1 MKTFEYIA
9 FDNHEKKT
17 RGILSAENSREAQN
31 ILEKRDL
38 IPLKIKLSTKNISNL
53 KVNSR
58 QLSIFTKQLASLLAA
73 GTPLEKTL
81 QILSN
86 QTNDRK
92 ISQLTTLLLED
103 IQSGQTLSFAMSKF
117 PKIFNNIYTSAILAG
132 ESSASLPSIFSDL
145 SEFIDKEEIGRLAK
159 ALSEL
164 ALVYPILL
172 LGVSLLVIYALVSL
186 VLPQVVEQFLS
197 TNIELPL
204 LTKILLSLSNVF
216 PLFLLAIVSMI
227 IASLVFFRTKLIS
240 ESIKI
245 RISSFLL
252 KIPLFG
258 SLILFNQTARFC
270 SSMHL
275 MTSAGLNTVDSLQIA
290 KDTFTNKCLKS
301 EIEFII
307 KRVLSGSSISHAFS
321 QSKVFPNVF
330 IQLIASGDVGSQIS
344 QMFKNIHIFLNE
356 EVEAKRNIMLTLLQP
371 LVILFM
377 GVFVMLIVLAIMLPL
392 LQMNNL
398 IFTL

>member
-132 ESSASLPSIFSDL
+132 ESSASLPSSFSDL
-145 SEFIDKEEIGRLAK
+145 SEFIDKEEKIK
-159 ALSEL
+159 SQVTS

>member
-117 PKIFNNIYTSAILAG
+117 PKVFNNIYTSAILAG

-145 SEFIDKEEIGRLAK
+145 SEFIDKEEKIK
-159 ALSEL
+159 SQVTS

>member
-38 IPLKIKLSTKNISNL
+38 IPLKIKISSKNISNL

-58 QLSIFTKQLASLLAA
+58 QLSVFTKQLASLLAA

-117 PKIFNNIYTSAILAG
+117 PKVFTNIYTSAILAG

-145 SEFIDKEEIGRLAK
+145 SEFIDKEEKIK
-159 ALSEL
+159 SQVTS

-216 PLFLLAIVSMI
+216 PLFLIAIVLLI
-227 IASLVFFRTKLIS
+227 ITSLVFFFFFLMS
-240 ESIKI
+240 ESFKI
-245 RISSFLL
+245 RILFVLL

-321 QSKVFPNVF
+321 QSKVFPNIF

-377 GVFVMLIVLAIMLPL
+377 GVFVMLIVMAIMLPL

>member
-17 RGILSAENSREAQN
+17 RGILSAESSREAQN

-145 SEFIDKEEIGRLAK
+145 SEFIDKEEKIK
-159 ALSEL
+159 SQVTS

-377 GVFVMLIVLAIMLPL
+377 GVFVMLVVLAIMLPL

>member
-86 QTNDRK
+86 QTNDKK

-145 SEFIDKEEIGRLAK
+145 SEFIDKEEKIK
-159 ALSEL
+159 SKVTS

-186 VLPQVVEQFLS
+186 VLPQVIEQFLS

>member
-38 IPLKIKLSTKNISNL
+38 IPLKIKISSKNISNL
-53 KVNSR
+53 KINSR
-58 QLSIFTKQLASLLAA
+58 QLSVFTKQLASLLAA

-117 PKIFNNIYTSAILAG
+117 PKVFNNIYTSAILSG

-145 SEFIDKEEIGRLAK
+145 SEFIDKEEKIK
-159 ALSEL
+159 SQVTS

-216 PLFLLAIVSMI
+216 PLFLLAIVLLI
-227 IASLVFFRTKLIS
+227 ITSLVFFRTNLMS
-240 ESIKI
+240 ESFKI

-377 GVFVMLIVLAIMLPL
+377 GVFVMLIVMAIMLPL

>member
-145 SEFIDKEEIGRLAK
+145 SEFIDKEEKIK
-159 ALSEL
+159 SQVTS

-377 GVFVMLIVLAIMLPL
+377 GVFVMLIVMAIMLPL

>member
-1 MKTFEYIA
+1 
-9 FDNHEKKT
+9 
-17 RGILSAENSREAQN
+17 
-31 ILEKRDL
+31 
-38 IPLKIKLSTKNISNL
+38 
-53 KVNSR
+53 
-58 QLSIFTKQLASLLAA
+58 
-73 GTPLEKTL
+73 
-81 QILSN
+81 
-86 QTNDRK
+86 
-92 ISQLTTLLLED
+92 
-103 IQSGQTLSFAMSKF
+103 
-117 PKIFNNIYTSAILAG
+117 
-132 ESSASLPSIFSDL
+132 
-145 SEFIDKEEIGRLAK
+145 
-159 ALSEL
+159 
-164 ALVYPILL
+164 
-172 LGVSLLVIYALVSL
+172 
-186 VLPQVVEQFLS
+186 
-197 TNIELPL
+197 
-204 LTKILLSLSNVF
+204 
-216 PLFLLAIVSMI
+216 
-227 IASLVFFRTKLIS
+227 
-240 ESIKI
+240 
-245 RISSFLL
+245 
-252 KIPLFG
+252 
-258 SLILFNQTARFC
+258 
-270 SSMHL
+270 MHL

>member
-86 QTNDRK
+86 QTNDKK

-145 SEFIDKEEIGRLAK
+145 SEFIDKEEKIK
-159 ALSEL
+159 SQVTS

>member
-38 IPLKIKLSTKNISNL
+38 IPLKIKISSKNISNL

-58 QLSIFTKQLASLLAA
+58 QLSVFTKQLASLLAA

-81 QILSN
+81 QILST

-117 PKIFNNIYTSAILAG
+117 PKVFTNIYTSAILAG

-145 SEFIDKEEIGRLAK
+145 SEFIDKEEKIK
-159 ALSEL
+159 SQVTS

-216 PLFLLAIVSMI
+216 PLFLIAIVLLI
-227 IASLVFFRTKLIS
+227 ITSLVFFRTNLMS
-240 ESIKI
+240 ESFKI

-321 QSKVFPNVF
+321 QSKVFPNIF

-356 EVEAKRNIMLTLLQP
+356 EVETKRNIMLTLLQP

-377 GVFVMLIVLAIMLPL
+377 GVFVMLIVMAIMLPL

>member
-38 IPLKIKLSTKNISNL
+38 IPLKIKISSKNISNL
-53 KVNSR
+53 KINSR
-58 QLSIFTKQLASLLAA
+58 QLSVFTKQLASLLAA

-145 SEFIDKEEIGRLAK
+145 SEFIDKEEKIK
-159 ALSEL
+159 SQVTS

-216 PLFLLAIVSMI
+216 PLFLLAIVLLI
-227 IASLVFFRTKLIS
+227 ITSLIFFRTNLMS
-240 ESIKI
+240 ESFKI

-377 GVFVMLIVLAIMLPL
+377 GVFVMLIVMAIMLPL

>member
-117 PKIFNNIYTSAILAG
+117 PKVFNNIYTSAILAG
-132 ESSASLPSIFSDL
+132 ESSASLQSIFSDL
-145 SEFIDKEEIGRLAK
+145 SEFIDKEEKIK
-159 ALSEL
+159 SQVTS

-216 PLFLLAIVSMI
+216 PLFLLAIVLLI
-227 IASLVFFRTKLIS
+227 ITSLVFFRTNLMS
-240 ESIKI
+240 ESFKI

-377 GVFVMLIVLAIMLPL
+377 GVFVMLIVMAIMLPL

>member
-38 IPLKIKLSTKNISNL
+38 IPLKIKISSKNISNL

-58 QLSIFTKQLASLLAA
+58 QLSVFTKQLASLLAA

-117 PKIFNNIYTSAILAG
+117 PKVFTNIYTSAILAG

-145 SEFIDKEEIGRLAK
+145 SEFIDKEEKIK
-159 ALSEL
+159 SQVTS

-216 PLFLLAIVSMI
+216 PLFLIAIVLLI
-227 IASLVFFRTKLIS
+227 ITSLVFFRTNLMS
-240 ESIKI
+240 ESFKI

-321 QSKVFPNVF
+321 QSKVFPNIF

-377 GVFVMLIVLAIMLPL
+377 GVFVMLIVMAIMLPL

>member
-145 SEFIDKEEIGRLAK
+145 SEFIDKEEKIK
-159 ALSEL
+159 SQVTS

-172 LGVSLLVIYALVSL
+172 LGVSLLVIYALVSV

-377 GVFVMLIVLAIMLPL
+377 GVFVMLIVMAIMLPL

>member
-1 MKTFEYIA
+1 
-9 FDNHEKKT
+9 
-17 RGILSAENSREAQN
+17 
-31 ILEKRDL
+31 
-38 IPLKIKLSTKNISNL
+38 
-53 KVNSR
+53 
-58 QLSIFTKQLASLLAA
+58 
-73 GTPLEKTL
+73 
-81 QILSN
+81 
-86 QTNDRK
+86 
-92 ISQLTTLLLED
+92 
-103 IQSGQTLSFAMSKF
+103 MSKF

-145 SEFIDKEEIGRLAK
+145 SEFIDKEEKIK
-159 ALSEL
+159 SQVTS

>member
-53 KVNSR
+53 NVNSR

-86 QTNDRK
+86 QTNDKK

-145 SEFIDKEEIGRLAK
+145 SEFIDKEEKIK
-159 ALSEL
+159 SQVTS

-186 VLPQVVEQFLS
+186 VLPQVIEQFLS

>member
-38 IPLKIKLSTKNISNL
+38 IPLKIKISSKNISNL
-53 KVNSR
+53 KINSR
-58 QLSIFTKQLASLLAA
+58 QLSVFTKQLASLLAA

-117 PKIFNNIYTSAILAG
+117 PKVFNNIYTSAILAG

-145 SEFIDKEEIGRLAK
+145 SEFIDKEEKIK
-159 ALSEL
+159 SQVTS

-216 PLFLLAIVSMI
+216 PLFFTCHCFINYYIFS
-227 IASLVFFRTKLIS
+227 FF
-240 ESIKI
+240 
-245 RISSFLL
+245 
-252 KIPLFG
+252 
-258 SLILFNQTARFC
+258 
-270 SSMHL
+270 
-275 MTSAGLNTVDSLQIA
+275 
-290 KDTFTNKCLKS
+290 
-301 EIEFII
+301 
-307 KRVLSGSSISHAFS
+307 
-321 QSKVFPNVF
+321 
-330 IQLIASGDVGSQIS
+330 
-344 QMFKNIHIFLNE
+344 
-356 EVEAKRNIMLTLLQP
+356 
-371 LVILFM
+371 
-377 GVFVMLIVLAIMLPL
+377 
-392 LQMNNL
+392 
-398 IFTL
+398 

>member
-145 SEFIDKEEIGRLAK
+145 SEFIDKEEKIK
-159 ALSEL
+159 SQVTS

-216 PLFLLAIVSMI
+216 PLFLITIVLLI
-227 IASLVFFRTKLIS
+227 ITSLVFFRTNLMS
-240 ESIKI
+240 ESFKI

-321 QSKVFPNVF
+321 QSKVFPNIF

>member
-145 SEFIDKEEIGRLAK
+145 SEFIDKEEKIK
-159 ALSEL
+159 SQVTS

>member
-117 PKIFNNIYTSAILAG
+117 PKVFNNIYTSAILAG

-145 SEFIDKEEIGRLAK
+145 SEFIDKEEKIK
-159 ALSEL
+159 SQVTS

-216 PLFLLAIVSMI
+216 PLFLLAIVLLI
-227 IASLVFFRTKLIS
+227 ITSLVFFRTNLMS
-240 ESIKI
+240 ESFKI

-307 KRVLSGSSISHAFS
+307 KRVISGSSISHAFS

-377 GVFVMLIVLAIMLPL
+377 GVFVMLIVMAIMLPL

>member
-38 IPLKIKLSTKNISNL
+38 IPLKIRISSKNISNL
-53 KVNSR
+53 KINSR
-58 QLSIFTKQLASLLAA
+58 QLSVFTKQLASLLAA

-117 PKIFNNIYTSAILAG
+117 PKVFNNIYTSAILAG

-145 SEFIDKEEIGRLAK
+145 SEFIDKEEKIK
-159 ALSEL
+159 SQVTS

-204 LTKILLSLSNVF
+204 LTKILLSLSNIF
-216 PLFLLAIVSMI
+216 PLFLLAIVLLI
-227 IASLVFFRTKLIS
+227 ITSLVFFRTNLMS
-240 ESIKI
+240 ESFKI

>member
-145 SEFIDKEEIGRLAK
+145 SEFIDKEEKIK
-159 ALSEL
+159 SQVTS

-216 PLFLLAIVSMI
+216 PLFLLAIVLLI
-227 IASLVFFRTKLIS
+227 ITSLVFFRTNLMS
-240 ESIKI
+240 ESFKI

-377 GVFVMLIVLAIMLPL
+377 GVFVMLIVMAIMLPL

>member
-103 IQSGQTLSFAMSKF
+103 IQSGQTISFAMSKF

-145 SEFIDKEEIGRLAK
+145 SEFIDKEEKIK
-159 ALSEL
+159 SQVTS

>member
-1 MKTFEYIA
+1 MA
-9 FDNHEKKT
+9 
-17 RGILSAENSREAQN
+17 
-31 ILEKRDL
+31 
-38 IPLKIKLSTKNISNL
+38 
-53 KVNSR
+53 
-58 QLSIFTKQLASLLAA
+58 
-73 GTPLEKTL
+73 
-81 QILSN
+81 
-86 QTNDRK
+86 
-92 ISQLTTLLLED
+92 
-103 IQSGQTLSFAMSKF
+103 KF

-145 SEFIDKEEIGRLAK
+145 SEFIDKEEKIK
-159 ALSEL
+159 SQVTS

-172 LGVSLLVIYALVSL
+172 LGVSLLVIYALVSV

>member
-145 SEFIDKEEIGRLAK
+145 SEFIDKEEKIK
-159 ALSEL
+159 SKVTS

-186 VLPQVVEQFLS
+186 VLPQVIEQFLS

-398 IFTL
+398 IFTI

>member
-145 SEFIDKEEIGRLAK
+145 SEFIDKEEKIK
-159 ALSEL
+159 SQVTS

-172 LGVSLLVIYALVSL
+172 LGVSLLVIYALVSV

-398 IFTL
+398 IFTI

>member
-38 IPLKIKLSTKNISNL
+38 IPLKIKISSKNISNL

-58 QLSIFTKQLASLLAA
+58 QLSVFTKQLASLLAA

-117 PKIFNNIYTSAILAG
+117 PKVFTNIYTSAILAG

-145 SEFIDKEEIGRLAK
+145 SEFIDKEEKIK
-159 ALSEL
+159 SQVTS

-216 PLFLLAIVSMI
+216 PLFLIAIVLLI
-227 IASLVFFRTKLIS
+227 ITSLVFFRTNLMS
-240 ESIKI
+240 ESFKI

-321 QSKVFPNVF
+321 QSKVFPNIF
-330 IQLIASGDVGSQIS
+330 IQLIASGDIGSQIS

-377 GVFVMLIVLAIMLPL
+377 GVFVMLIVMAIMLPL

>member
-145 SEFIDKEEIGRLAK
+145 SEFIDKEEKIK
-159 ALSEL
+159 SQVTS

-227 IASLVFFRTKLIS
+227 IASLVFFGTKLIS

>member
-117 PKIFNNIYTSAILAG
+117 PKVFNNIYTSAILAG

-145 SEFIDKEEIGRLAK
+145 SEFIDKEEKIK
-159 ALSEL
+159 SQVTS

-216 PLFLLAIVSMI
+216 PLFLLAIVLLI
-227 IASLVFFRTKLIS
+227 ITSLVFFRTNLMS
-240 ESIKI
+240 ESFKI

>member
-38 IPLKIKLSTKNISNL
+38 IPLKIKISSKNISNL
-53 KVNSR
+53 KINSR
-58 QLSIFTKQLASLLAA
+58 QLSVFTKQLASLLAA

-117 PKIFNNIYTSAILAG
+117 PKVFNNIYTSAILAG

-145 SEFIDKEEIGRLAK
+145 SEFIDKEEKIK
-159 ALSEL
+159 SQVTS

-216 PLFLLAIVSMI
+216 PLFLLAIVLLI
-227 IASLVFFRTKLIS
+227 ITFLVFFRTNLMS
-240 ESIKI
+240 ESFKI

-377 GVFVMLIVLAIMLPL
+377 GVFVMLIVMAIMLPL

>member
-86 QTNDRK
+86 QTNDKK

-117 PKIFNNIYTSAILAG
+117 PKVFNNIYTSAILAG

-145 SEFIDKEEIGRLAK
+145 SEFIDKEEKIKSQVTG
-159 ALSEL
+159 

-186 VLPQVVEQFLS
+186 VLPQVIEQFLS

>member
-31 ILEKRDL
+31 ILEKREL

-145 SEFIDKEEIGRLAK
+145 SEFIDKEEKIK
-159 ALSEL
+159 SQVTS

-186 VLPQVVEQFLS
+186 VLPQVIEQFLS

>member
-38 IPLKIKLSTKNISNL
+38 IPLKIKISSKNISNL
-53 KVNSR
+53 KINSR
-58 QLSIFTKQLASLLAA
+58 QLSVFTKQLASLLAA

-117 PKIFNNIYTSAILAG
+117 PKVFNNIYTSAILAG

-145 SEFIDKEEIGRLAK
+145 SEFIDKEEKIK
-159 ALSEL
+159 SQVTS

-216 PLFLLAIVSMI
+216 PLFLLAIVLLI
-227 IASLVFFRTKLIS
+227 ITSLVFFRTNLMS
-240 ESIKI
+240 ESFKI

-275 MTSAGLNTVDSLQIA
+275 MTSAGLIQSIVFKLLKIHLQIN
-290 KDTFTNKCLKS
+290 T
-301 EIEFII
+301 
-307 KRVLSGSSISHAFS
+307 
-321 QSKVFPNVF
+321 
-330 IQLIASGDVGSQIS
+330 
-344 QMFKNIHIFLNE
+344 
-356 EVEAKRNIMLTLLQP
+356 
-371 LVILFM
+371 
-377 GVFVMLIVLAIMLPL
+377 
-392 LQMNNL
+392 
-398 IFTL
+398 

>member
-86 QTNDRK
+86 QTNDKK

-145 SEFIDKEEIGRLAK
+145 SEFIDKEEKIK
-159 ALSEL
+159 SQVTS

-186 VLPQVVEQFLS
+186 VLPQVIEQFLS

>member
-103 IQSGQTLSFAMSKF
+103 IQSGQTISFAMSKF

-145 SEFIDKEEIGRLAK
+145 SEFIDKEEKIK
-159 ALSEL
+159 SQVTS

-275 MTSAGLNTVDSLQIA
+275 MTSAGLNSVDSLQIA